1 MVSPRSQ
8 NKMPPLCTRLEAVCH
23 RPSRSCSRQ
32 PRLVSLSG
40 PRVPTKPGSWLFL
53 VFPVPLCSAGVVPC
67 HLASAPTCGSLS
79 TSTAFSQDPG
89 REQPP
94 YPALPLGQ
102 TPTRPVPLGWDFLL
116 CHGSLW
122 GIVCHLLG
130 YELQEG
136 GSGREEE
143 HKYIFGAC
151 CLPDTML
158 GSHRGVHGVLAR
170 GW

>member
-79 TSTAFSQDPG
+79 TSTALSQDPG

-102 TPTRPVPLGWDFLL
+102 TPTHPSPSGGTFCCVTVLVGHRLPPLGVRAPKRGL
-116 CHGSLW
+116 
-122 GIVCHLLG
+122 
-130 YELQEG
+130 
-136 GSGREEE
+136 GREEE
-143 HKYIFGAC
+143 RKYIFGAC

-158 GSHRGVHGVLAR
+158 GSRRRVHGVLSR